1 MKPDLTPNG
10 VNSLRA
16 AIRMI
21 LNGKSER
28 VDLGNGTSVYKVPS
42 KNPNKYT
49 IRIDMKIEEEE

>member
-10 VNSLRA
+10 MNSLRA
-16 AIRMI
+16 AVRMI
-21 LNGKSER
+21 LNGKSKR

-49 IRIDMKIEEEE
+49 IRIDLKIEEEE